1 MPDRAKLVAGHVERR
16 APTHGSTLVSAA
28 VRTLIAVRHAEAGSN
43 HAGTVNGVP
52 PGDSLTAA
60 GVEQARGL
68 GRLLD
73 SDAIDLVALTGF
85 VRTAETAHIALTGRK
100 VPRLP
105 VPDFDEIAFGRF
117 EGHSL
122 SEYRSWAWA
131 APADEPC
138 PGGGESRGQAA
149 ERYARGFAAL
159 LERPED
165 VVLLVAH
172 ALPIRYLLNA
182 AEGLAPDPRV
192 EPVPHAE
199 PFRLDAEEVR
209 RAAERLA
216 SWALRPVFR

>member
-1 MPDRAKLVAGHVERR
+1 
-16 APTHGSTLVSAA
+16 
-28 VRTLIAVRHAEAGSN
+28 VRTLLVARHGEAESN
-43 HAGTVNGVP
+43 QGGTVNGVP

-60 GVEQARGL
+60 GVEQARAL
-68 GRLLD
+68 GHALG
-73 SDAIDLVALTGF
+73 SDAIELVAVTGF
-85 VRTAETAHIALTGRK
+85 VRTAETAHVALVGRE

-105 VPDFDEIAFGRF
+105 VPDLDEIAFGRF
-117 EGHSL
+117 EGHPL

-159 LERPED
+159 IERPEE
-165 VVLLVAH
+165 VVLVVAH

-182 AEGLAPDPRV
+182 AQGRMPVRRV

-199 PFRLDAEEVR
+199 LFRLDADEVR
-209 RAAERLA
+209 RAAELLA
-216 SWALRPVFR
+216 SWAQRPVFR